1 MTRFYLISNFQHL
14 NQEQLAWVDRSGI
27 QHTLAKLGNNSC
39 DDRSLT
45 MMTDVGE
52 INDMTKLPLF
62 KIMYGPLQESAQM
75 IIHVGPLECL
85 PKGEDQRYSL
95 KNSAKCTTSLCKT
108 IWGSH
113 LFYAQNFKLLKSVKI
128 MFMG

>member
-1 MTRFYLISNFQHL
+1 
-14 NQEQLAWVDRSGI
+14 
-27 QHTLAKLGNNSC
+27 
-39 DDRSLT
+39 

-95 KNSAKCTTSLCKT
+95 KKHVMDLESMIDENNGTIAKNDEECKEKLQELATKDIQQEQEIENMKLNLESRIDENNET
-108 IWGSH
+108 I
-113 LFYAQNFKLLKSVKI
+113 VKKAEECKEKVQELNMI
-128 MFMG
+128 KNL